1 MSVVT
6 IHNLSLRLPGQDMPL
21 FRDISCDIAQGQ
33 TGLITGPAGS
43 GKTMLGMS
51 CLGFL
56 PHLMRQY
63 RLTGT
68 VRLNGASIGQ
78 GQYRSDIGV
87 VLENPYVQVSGMKR
101 TVRDELAFP
110 LECRGIPSDD
120 MHEKIAAIARE
131 FGITHLLSRSVE
143 KLSGGELQRVIIAV
157 SLITE
162 PKFLFLD
169 RPLTEIDSDFRAPL
183 IGILGRYLQR
193 AAGAALI
200 AEDPWLLP
208 YNDFDARIALGDS
221 HESTLDYDALRDTN
235 ADEAVPVGGEM
246 LTVSS
251 LCFSYDGISPVLK
264 DISLSVKSGEM
275 ILLRGPNGAGKSTLA
290 RLITGILNPENGS
303 IYVDGIDA
311 GSIPVWKRMTSVGLA
326 LQNPGL
332 HFSQPT
338 VREELSLSEKWGT
351 AAGDMVHVLG
361 LQHYLGAHPLELTM
375 AERKRLGMALACGV
389 NRKVVILDEPSQYQ
403 DYQGFSMIVN
413 GIRRLRKEGKAVLV
427 ISHDPRFE
435 KVFPGVRTIRLSR
448 SNTR

>member
-1 MSVVT
+1 MSVLN
-6 IHNLSLRLPGQDMPL
+6 IHNLSLRLPGQDIPL
-21 FRDISCDIAQGQ
+21 FRDISCDIAKGQ
-33 TGLITGPAGS
+33 AGLITGPAGS

-56 PHLMRQY
+56 PHIMRHY
-63 RLTGT
+63 HLTGT
-68 VRLNGASIGQ
+68 VRLNGALIGQ
-78 GQYRSDIGV
+78 GQYRSDIDV

-110 LECRGIPSDD
+110 LECRGLPSDD
-120 MHEKIAAIARE
+120 MYEKIDAIARE
-131 FGITHLLSRSVE
+131 FGITHLLGRSVE
-143 KLSGGELQRVIIAV
+143 TLSGGELQRVVIAG
-157 SLITE
+157 SLISE

-169 RPLTEIDSDFRAPL
+169 RPLTEIDADFRATL
-183 IGILGRYLQR
+183 MGILGRYLQH

-208 YNDFDARIALGDS
+208 YNDFDAGIALGGS
-221 HESTLDYDALRDTN
+221 HESTLDYDTLRDTN
-235 ADEAVPVGGEM
+235 ADGVIPVGSEM

-251 LCFSYDGISPVLK
+251 LCFTYDGITAVLQ
-264 DISLSVKSGEM
+264 DVSLSVNSGEM
-275 ILLRGPNGAGKSTLA
+275 VLLRGSNGAGKSTLA
-290 RLITGILNPENGS
+290 LLITGILNPESGS

-311 GSIPVWKRMTSVGLA
+311 GSMPVWKRMTSVGIA

-361 LQHYLGAHPLELTM
+361 LEYYLDAHPLELTM
-375 AERKRLGMALACGV
+375 AGRKRLGMALACGE
-389 NRKVVILDEPSQYQ
+389 NRKVVILDEPTQYQ

-435 KVFPGVRTIRLSR
+435 TVFPGARTIRLSR